1 MSVLLLLIP
10 VSVALAAFFVTMC
23 IKAIKQGQFDDMESP
38 AWRMLFDPPRTK
50 PADKGISETPAM
62 RTTP

>member
-10 VSVALAAFFVTMC
+10 VSVALATLFVVFC
-23 IKAIKQGQFDDMESP
+23 VKAIKQGQFDDMESP

-50 PADKGISETPAM
+50 PAETGITETPAM